1 MERARASSPPRTPK
15 PTRPPISVSQPGQI
29 DDRYII
35 DGFLRPG
42 RYGDEW
48 RAHRKEDGAL
58 VDLKLL
64 KPELFKNGEAIRR
77 FQREVRLL
85 LSFEH
90 PYLLRVLDHGKTPN
104 GDPFLVLEHQE
115 GRLLSELVHRGAL
128 DVERVRRIGAQVA
141 RVLAAAATKG
151 IVHRGL
157 CPDAILL
164 RSGTDDVWVLDFG
177 LAIAF
182 GTEECPA
189 TELGMELD
197 EPRLTE
203 HGQRIGDPIYM
214 APEYI
219 RDFTNDARTD
229 LYALGV
235 LLYELLTGDPPFR
248 GRPMDVLEAHVSQV
262 PRPPSDHVPAVPAW
276 LDAVVLGLLEKDP
289 AARPDATGVARSLV
303 SGIWPP
309 PAGTGGEATGPIP
322 PRFQA

>member
-1 MERARASSPPRTPK
+1 MERARPSSPPRPSR
-15 PTRPPISVSQPGQI
+15 PSRPPISVSQPGLI
-29 DDRYII
+29 DERYVI

-42 RYGDEW
+42 RHGDEW
-48 RAHRKEDGAL
+48 RAHRTEDGG
-58 VDLKLL
+58 VVELKLL

-104 GDPFLVLEHQE
+104 GDPFLVLEHAD
-115 GRLLSELVHRGAL
+115 GRLLSELVHRGPL
-128 DVERVRRIGAQVA
+128 EIDRVRRIGAQVA
-141 RVLAAAATKG
+141 RVLAAAAAKG

-157 CPDAILL
+157 SPDAILL
-164 RSGTDDVWVLDFG
+164 QDGTDDVLVLDFG

-182 GTEECPA
+182 GTDEVPA

-219 RDFTNDARTD
+219 RDFTSDPRTD

-248 GRPMDVLEAHVSQV
+248 GRPMDVLDAHVSRTPV
-262 PRPPSDHVPAVPAW
+262 PPSTHVPAIPAW
-276 LDAVVLGLLEKDP
+276 LDALVLGLLDKEP
-289 AARPDATGVARSLV
+289 SARPDATGVARSLV
-303 SGIWPP
+303 AGVWPP
-309 PAGTGGEATGPIP
+309 PTEVTAPIP
-322 PRFQA
+322 LGLQG